1 MLLSRS
7 AKYGLQSVLYLAIK
21 QREEQRFRV
30 TTIASDLDIPE
41 HFLGKI
47 LQKLVKKDILNSA
60 KGPNGGFF
68 LKESSLDLPV
78 ISIIEAIDGLD
89 AFYNCGIGINQ
100 CDEEHPC
107 PIHKDY
113 KPLREGFKQ
122 ILSSKTIRDYKI
134 DIKEGK
140 SFLFKL

>member
-21 QREEQRFRV
+21 QQEEQRFRV
-30 TTIASDLDIPE
+30 ITIASDLDIPE

-68 LKESSLDLPV
+68 
-78 ISIIEAIDGLD
+78 
-89 AFYNCGIGINQ
+89 
-100 CDEEHPC
+100 
-107 PIHKDY
+107 
-113 KPLREGFKQ
+113 
-122 ILSSKTIRDYKI
+122 
-134 DIKEGK
+134 
-140 SFLFKL
+140 

>member
-21 QREEQRFRV
+21 QQEEQRFRV

-134 DIKEGK
+134 DINEGK

>member
-1 MLLSRS
+1 M
-7 AKYGLQSVLYLAIK
+7 
-21 QREEQRFRV
+21 
-30 TTIASDLDIPE
+30 
-41 HFLGKI
+41 
-47 LQKLVKKDILNSA
+47 
-60 KGPNGGFF
+60 
-68 LKESSLDLPV
+68 DLPV

>member
-134 DIKEGK
+134 CLLYTSPSPRD
-140 SFLFKL
+140 

>member
-21 QREEQRFRV
+21 QQEEQRFRV